1 MANGIRGQQFK
12 LFIQTKG
19 EKRGMMRSLFSGV
32 SGMQN
37 HQTRM
42 DVIGNN
48 VANVNTTGFKKGRVN
63 FQDLIS
69 QQLSGAARPTEEIG
83 GINPKEVGLGMMVA
97 SIDTIHTQGA
107 LQTTGVNTDI
117 AIQGNGFFVLKSGEK
132 SFYTRAGVFGVDRD
146 GTLVN
151 PGNGM
156 KVQGWM
162 ATDVAGER
170 VINSSGQT
178 EDLII
183 PVGQKLDAKQTEYV
197 RYSCNLDK
205 RLPTLAVDANEA
217 DVLKSS
223 WATEFKVY
231 DNFGEAHELSIN
243 FARIPDTVNQWRAT
257 VVVDP
262 TNAEGTNTRVGI
274 NGTDGRENTF
284 TVSFDNNGHL
294 ALVTDSQGT
303 ESATEGQV
311 LISASYDLVGANLEE
326 GNVARH
332 EFVINLGEIGT
343 SRNTI
348 TQFAEKSTTKAYE
361 QDGYKM
367 GYLENFKIDQS
378 GVITGVYSN
387 GISRDIGQLAM
398 AGFANQGALEKAGEN
413 TYIQSNNSGIANI
426 TVSGV
431 MGKGKFIAG
440 TLEMSNVDLTEQF
453 TDMIITQ
460 RGFQAGAKTIQT
472 SDTMLDT
479 VLNLKR

>member
-1 MANGIRGQQFK
+1 
-12 LFIQTKG
+12 
-19 EKRGMMRSLFSGV
+19 MMRSLFSGV

-107 LQTTGVNTDI
+107 LQTTGVNTDV

-132 SFYTRAGVFGVDRD
+132 SFYTRAGIFGVDRD

-151 PGNGM
+151 PGTGM

-205 RLPTLAVDANEA
+205 RLPALPEDANEA
-217 DVLKSS
+217 DVLRSG

-257 VVVDP
+257 VLVDS
-262 TNAEGTNTRVGI
+262 TNTEGTNTRVGI

-294 ALVTDSQGT
+294 LAVTDSQGNGT
-303 ESATEGQV
+303 APEGQV
-311 LISASYDLVGANLEE
+311 LISASYDLVGANAEE

-332 EFVINLGEIGT
+332 EFTINLGEIGT

-398 AGFANQGALEKAGEN
+398 AGFANQGALEKAGDS